1 MSIGTSE
8 ADRSRAYIAA
18 TTESLHHSQ
27 QTLIPAVDSS
37 PRLIAQVHFNGL
49 KSLDSK
55 YLVHFNGLSL
65 LARGLNPWRVIATG
79 ARCQFQRAL
88 AFNPNF

>member
-49 KSLDSK
+49 KSLYSK
-55 YLVHFNGLSL
+55 YLVHKAWTFAVSQ
-65 LARGLNPWRVIATG
+65 RLNQQSGAAKCWGAGATSVLY
-79 ARCQFQRAL
+79 ANHF
-88 AFNPNF
+88 